1 MKRISWAFAVIL
13 LVAVPALVSAQGTQ
27 NTAIENPEAG
37 AKFNEGNSL
46 LRQGKYQ
53 EAIEAFTESARLEPN
68 NYLAEY
74 GLGLC
79 FQRLRQANDAI
90 LHYDAAIRFNP
101 NYFDAHYA
109 KGNVYRSLLNDP
121 NRAIESYQMAG
132 DVSEQAGR
140 PKADAFFNLG
150 VALFEQ
156 QRFDDALAA
165 FGKVTQY
172 DPANERAF
180 VTMGRIYQ
188 EKGDYEN
195 ALINFSV
202 AAQKKPTWFEPYY
215 FQAAVLNRLGQY
227 DGAINQ
233 ADQALQRMPNHG
245 GALYEKG
252 FALKSLERWDEATTV
267 LQQAAR
273 DAQWRQMANYQIEL
287 IKNRDMYVDIPPT
300 PTKPPPPIP
309 PMG

>member
-1 MKRISWAFAVIL
+1 VRLVTIPLLLSCFAGL
-13 LVAVPALVSAQGTQ
+13 ALAAAEEEKPPKGL
-27 NTAIENPEAG
+27 PD
-37 AKFNEGNSL
+37 L
-46 LRQGKYQ
+46 
-53 EAIEAFTESARLEPN
+53 TESAKLEPN
-68 NYLAEY
+68 NYRAMY
-74 GLGLC
+74 ALGIC
-79 FQRLRQANDAI
+79 YRQLRQADEAI
-90 LHYDAAIRFNP
+90 QHYDAAIQFNP
-101 NYFDAHYA
+101 NYFDAYFA
-109 KGNVYRSLLNDP
+109 KGNVYKDLKNDP
-121 NRAIESYQMAG
+121 NNAIEAYQRAG
-132 DVSEQAGR
+132 EISEQVGQ

-156 QRFDDALAA
+156 QRYDDALAA
-165 FGKVTQY
+165 FGKVAQY

-202 AAQKKPTWFEPYY
+202 AAQKKPAWFEPYY

-252 FALKSLERWDEATTV
+252 FALKSLERWDEATAV

-287 IKNRDMYVDIPPT
+287 IKNRDKYVDIPPAA
-300 PTKPPPPIP
+300 TKAPPPIP